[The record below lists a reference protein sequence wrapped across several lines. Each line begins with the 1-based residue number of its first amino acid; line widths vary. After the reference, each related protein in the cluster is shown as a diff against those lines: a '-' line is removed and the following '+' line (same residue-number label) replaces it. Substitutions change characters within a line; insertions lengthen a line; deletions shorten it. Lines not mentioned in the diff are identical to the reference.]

1 MGVSRPALE
10 EFYNPELEEF
20 YNPEL
25 EEFYNPENEGI
36 YSTFLAMGHNAGPFV
51 VLSAGLAVI
60 KVEVTGMTGDSV
72 LGCGNR
78 GRLDHRF

>member
-1 MGVSRPALE
+1 MRRGPYQGPRFFVGVSRPA
-10 EFYNPELEEF
+10 
-20 YNPEL
+20 L

-36 YSTFLAMGHNAGPFV
+36 YSTFLAMGHIAAPFV